1 MIMISGLSRAISPLG
16 FPHVFAHCHDTAQAI
31 TLLSEQLQN
40 RHYCV
45 GDLLIL

>member
-1 MIMISGLSRAISPLG
+1 MVMISGLSGAILPLG
-16 FPHVFAHCHDTAQAI
+16 VPQVSGRCYDTAHVI

-40 RHYCV
+40 RHYSP